1 MSAPDGSQ
9 PPSLSLPDSP
19 ARRRFLLGAV
29 ALSGAAV
36 LELTG
41 CVGPAAT
48 PSPPRWV
55 RVDVT
60 ALTMNRPA
68 YVDLP
73 LETPA
78 VKPAPSA
85 SPPGASSPP
94 QFGFGGA
101 WLVLQPDGT
110 VTAFDPRCTHQACLY
125 DWDGPRGRFVCRCH
139 SGEFGLDGKV
149 LSGPPPRPLAR
160 FKVREGA
167 PGTVEVAWQDVPG

>member
-1 MSAPDGSQ
+1 MPAPDGLPPVPSPASQ
-9 PPSLSLPDSP
+9 PLS
-19 ARRRFLLGAV
+19 RRRFLLGAA

-41 CVGPAAT
+41 CAGPAAT

-55 RVDVT
+55 RVDIT
-60 ALTMNRPA
+60 AMAMNRPA

-73 LETPA
+73 LEVA
-78 VKPAPSA
+78 AAKPAPSA
-85 SPPGASSPP
+85 TPPGASSPP

-110 VTAFDPRCTHQACLY
+110 VTAYDPRCTHQACLF
-125 DWDGPRGRFVCRCH
+125 DWDEPRQRFLCRCH

-149 LSGPPPRPLAR
+149 LSGPPPRPLVR
-160 FKVREGA
+160 FKVREAG